1 MIYAQLARFLLPL
14 MFIQVIQE
22 FSGQFLNGGMARVPL
37 ATQTLAAYG
46 LAWGLA
52 GFLSSTLSQMRQVG
66 LVLAENHSARR
77 KIQLFVLVGGS
88 LLGGLLLVLARTPL
102 GVWVVEDLH
111 SVEADLGR
119 VVREALFWLSP
130 VPILDGL
137 IRFYSGL
144 LLRVRRTEVLS
155 YATAAS
161 ISTSIAAVF
170 FLLPAPFVQARPILL
185 PILVT
190 YIGILVNLGI
200 IMWGYRRYVRSHMEE
215 GIEDSLRLSY
225 IFDFFWPLALVMAI
239 QGLSRPLINLFVA
252 RGPNGAGSIAVL
264 AVVYSL
270 AHMAYGWLNDTRSL
284 PPAFANVA
292 NSSHAIRR
300 FIGGCALLS
309 FFSMILLF
317 WTPFR
322 DVILTAWIGLEE
334 ELVVQCR
341 WPLVIFS
348 FFPPV
353 VAIRSYYHGV
363 ALIEHRT
370 RVLAP
375 SGPSRIGI
383 IFVAL
388 MVLPWVGLKGATLGI
403 ASLLCGFVL
412 ETVVVWLG
420 VRCYKPRQS

>member
-1 MIYAQLARFLLPL
+1 MIYGQLARFLLPL
-14 MFIQVIQE
+14 MFIQVFQE
-22 FSGQFLNGGMARVPL
+22 FSGQFLNGGMARVPM

-66 LVLAENHSARR
+66 LVLAENHRARQ
-77 KIQLFVLVGGS
+77 KIQFFVLVGGS
-88 LLGGLLLVLARTPL
+88 IFGGLLLVLALTPL
-102 GVWVVEDLH
+102 GVWVVDDLH
-111 SVEADLGR
+111 GVEADLGI
-119 VVREALFWLSP
+119 VVRDALLCLFP
-130 VPILDGL
+130 VPILEGL

-155 YATAAS
+155 YATASS
-161 ISTSIAAVF
+161 ILTSIAGVF
-170 FLLPAPFVQARPILL
+170 FLLPTTFVEARPILL

-200 IMWGYRRYVRSHMEE
+200 IIWGYRRYVGSQMEE
-215 GIEDSLRLSY
+215 GPEDSLRLPY
-225 IFDFFWPLALVMAI
+225 IFGFFWPLALVMAI

-252 RGPNGAGSIAVL
+252 RGPNGAESIAVL

-284 PPAFANVA
+284 PPAFAEIA
-292 NSSHAIRR
+292 NSSQAIRR

-309 FFSMILLF
+309 FFSMVLLF

-322 DVILTAWIGLEE
+322 EVILTAWIGLEG

-341 WPLVIFS
+341 WPLFIFS
-348 FFPPV
+348 FFPLV

-383 IFVAL
+383 IFLAL
-388 MVLPWVGLKGATLGI
+388 LVLPRVGLEGATLGI

-420 VRCYKPRQS
+420 VRCGKSQKQ

>member
-1 MIYAQLARFLLPL
+1 MIYVQLARFLLPL

-46 LAWGLA
+46 LAWGLY
-52 GFLSSTLSQMRQVG
+52 GFFYGSLSQMRQVG
-66 LVLAENHSARR
+66 LVLAKSHSARR

-88 LLGGLLLVLARTPL
+88 LLGGLLLVLAKTPL
-102 GVWVVEDLH
+102 GVWVVDDLH
-111 SVEADLGR
+111 SVEAELGV
-119 VVREALFWLSP
+119 VVREALFCLFP

-144 LLRVRRTEVLS
+144 LLMVRRTEVLS

-161 ISTSIAAVF
+161 ILTSIAAVF
-170 FLLPAPFVQARPILL
+170 FLLPLAFIQARPILL

-200 IMWGYRRYVRSHMEE
+200 IMWGYRRHVRSHMEE
-215 GIEDSLRLSY
+215 GGEDSLRFSY

-252 RGPNGAGSIAVL
+252 RGPNGAESIAVL

-284 PPAFANVA
+284 PPAFANVD
-292 NSSHAIRR
+292 NSFRAIRR
-300 FIGGCALLS
+300 FIGGCALLA
-309 FFSMILLF
+309 FFSMALLF
-317 WTPFR
+317 WTPVR
-322 DVILTAWIGLEE
+322 DIILTTWIGLEE

-348 FFPPV
+348 FFPLV
-353 VAIRSYYHGV
+353 VAVRSYYHGV

-370 RVLAP
+370 RALAP

-388 MVLPWVGLKGATLGI
+388 MVLPWMGLRGATLGI
-403 ASLLCGFVL
+403 ASLFCGFVL
-412 ETVVVWLG
+412 ETVVVWWG
-420 VRCYKPRQS
+420 VRYGKSRQQ

>member
-1 MIYAQLARFLLPL
+1 MIYVQLARFLLPL

-46 LAWGLA
+46 LAWGLY
-52 GFLSSTLSQMRQVG
+52 GFFYGSLSQMRQVG
-66 LVLAENHSARR
+66 LVLAKSHSARR

-88 LLGGLLLVLARTPL
+88 LLGGLLLVLAKTPL
-102 GVWVVEDLH
+102 GVWVVDDLH
-111 SVEADLGR
+111 SVEAELGV
-119 VVREALFWLSP
+119 VVREALFSLFP

-144 LLRVRRTEVLS
+144 LLMVRRTEVLS

-161 ISTSIAAVF
+161 ILTSIAAVF
-170 FLLPAPFVQARPILL
+170 FLLPLAFVQARPILL

-200 IMWGYRRYVRSHMEE
+200 ILWGYRRYVSSHMEE
-215 GIEDSLRLSY
+215 GGEDSLRFSY
-225 IFDFFWPLALVMAI
+225 IFYFFWPLALVMAI

-252 RGPNGAGSIAVL
+252 RGPNGAESIAVL

-284 PPAFANVA
+284 PPAFANVD
-292 NSSHAIRR
+292 NSFRAIRR
-300 FIGGCALLS
+300 FIGGCALLA
-309 FFSMILLF
+309 FFSMALLF
-317 WTPFR
+317 WTPVR
-322 DVILTAWIGLEE
+322 DIILTTWIGLEE

-348 FFPPV
+348 FFPLV
-353 VAIRSYYHGV
+353 VAVRSYYHGV

-370 RVLAP
+370 RALAP

-388 MVLPWVGLKGATLGI
+388 MVLPWMGLRGATLGI
-403 ASLLCGFVL
+403 ASLFCGFVL
-412 ETVVVWLG
+412 ETVVVWWG
-420 VRCYKPRQS
+420 VRYGKSQQQ

>member
-1 MIYAQLARFLLPL
+1 MIYVQLARFLLPL

-46 LAWGLA
+46 LAWGLY
-52 GFLSSTLSQMRQVG
+52 GFFYGSLSQMRQVG
-66 LVLAENHSARR
+66 LVLAKNHSARR

-88 LLGGLLLVLARTPL
+88 LLGGLLLVLAKTPL
-102 GVWVVEDLH
+102 GVWVVDDLH
-111 SVEADLGR
+111 SVEAELGV
-119 VVREALFWLSP
+119 VVREALFCLFP

-144 LLRVRRTEVLS
+144 LLMVRRTEVLS

-161 ISTSIAAVF
+161 ILTSIAAVF
-170 FLLPAPFVQARPILL
+170 FLLPLAFIQARPILL

-215 GIEDSLRLSY
+215 GGEDSLRFSY

-252 RGPNGAGSIAVL
+252 RGPNGAESIAVL

-284 PPAFANVA
+284 PPAFANVD
-292 NSSHAIRR
+292 NSFRAIRR
-300 FIGGCALLS
+300 FIGGCALLA
-309 FFSMILLF
+309 FFSMALLF
-317 WTPFR
+317 WTPVR
-322 DVILTAWIGLEE
+322 DIILTTWIGLEE

-348 FFPPV
+348 FFPLV
-353 VAIRSYYHGV
+353 VAVRSYYHGV

-370 RVLAP
+370 RALAP

-388 MVLPWVGLKGATLGI
+388 MVLPWTGLRGATLGI
-403 ASLLCGFVL
+403 ASLFCGFVL
-412 ETVVVWLG
+412 ETVVVWWG
-420 VRCYKPRQS
+420 VRYGKSRQQ

>member
-46 LAWGLA
+46 LAWGLY
-52 GFLSSTLSQMRQVG
+52 GFFYGSLSQMRQVG
-66 LVLAENHSARR
+66 LVLAKSHSARR
-77 KIQLFVLVGGS
+77 KIQLFVLAGGS
-88 LLGGLLLVLARTPL
+88 LLGGLLLVLAKTPL
-102 GVWVVEDLH
+102 GVWVVDDLH
-111 SVEADLGR
+111 SVEAELGV
-119 VVREALFWLSP
+119 VVREALFCLFP

-144 LLRVRRTEVLS
+144 LLMVRRTEVLS

-161 ISTSIAAVF
+161 ILTSIAAVF
-170 FLLPAPFVQARPILL
+170 FLLPLAFIQARPILL

-215 GIEDSLRLSY
+215 GGEDSLRFSY

-252 RGPNGAGSIAVL
+252 RGPNGAESIAVL

-284 PPAFANVA
+284 PPAFANVD
-292 NSSHAIRR
+292 NSFRAIRH
-300 FIGGCALLS
+300 FIGGCALLA
-309 FFSMILLF
+309 FFSMALLF
-317 WTPFR
+317 WTPVR
-322 DVILTAWIGLEE
+322 DIILTTWIGLEE

-348 FFPPV
+348 FFPLV
-353 VAIRSYYHGV
+353 VAVRSYYHGV

-370 RVLAP
+370 RALAP

-388 MVLPWVGLKGATLGI
+388 MVLPWMGLRGATLGI
-403 ASLLCGFVL
+403 ASLFCGFVL
-412 ETVVVWLG
+412 ETVVVWWG
-420 VRCYKPRQS
+420 VRYGKSRQQ